1 MQRLLRMDSSN
12 PPGPPQANGA
22 RPVIPLLSNRLADL
36 AERAG
41 EAFRSGNA
49 RSVEAAA
56 DYLKSGRILAEAK
69 AECGHGAWLPFLERA
84 GIPERTARRMMR
96 LHRADMT
103 PETLAEQG
111 IKAALSRMAR
121 PSKSDTVTD
130 LKPDTTPDEA
140 PDSKARA
147 RLRRA
152 ERRANGLC
160 VDCGRPSDG
169 KARCLTCREVVAGRD
184 RRRRALART
193 GEALAPRLAE
203 AAKGRRGLRL
213 SAEEVA
219 ELAGDGRGGRRR

>member
-1 MQRLLRMDSSN
+1 MQRLLRMESSN

-41 EAFRSGNA
+41 EAFRLGRA
-49 RSVEAAA
+49 RSVEAAKA
-56 DYLKSGRILAEAK
+56 YLDCGSILAEAK

-84 GIPERTARRMMR
+84 DIPARSATRMIKLSASGIDA
-96 LHRADMT
+96 
-103 PETLAEQG
+103 ETLAEKG
-111 IKAALSRMAR
+111 IYAASQDLAR
-121 PSKSDTVTD
+121 PGKSAKLAD

-140 PDSKARA
+140 PDPKARA

-169 KARCLTCREVVAGRD
+169 KARCITCREVVAGRD

-203 AAKGRRGLRL
+203 AARGGRGLRL

-219 ELAGDGRGGRRR
+219 ELAGGERRR

>member
-1 MQRLLRMDSSN
+1 MQRLLRMESSN

-69 AECGHGAWLPFLERA
+69 AEAGHGQWLPFLERA
-84 GIPERTARRMMR
+84 GIPKRSAQR
-96 LHRADMT
+96 LMQMSASGMSA
-103 PETLAEQG
+103 ETLAEKG
-111 IKAALSRMAR
+111 LKAAAASIAKPRNAPPVAHLE
-121 PSKSDTVTD
+121 
-130 LKPDTTPDEA
+130 PDTTPDEA
-140 PDSKARA
+140 PDPKARA

-169 KARCLTCREVVAGRD
+169 KARCITCREVVAGRD

-203 AAKGRRGLRL
+203 AARGGRGLRL

-219 ELAGDGRGGRRR
+219 ELAGGERGGRSR

>member
-1 MQRLLRMDSSN
+1 MQRLLRMESSN

-41 EAFRSGNA
+41 EAFRLGRA
-49 RSVEAAA
+49 RSVEAAKA
-56 DYLKSGRILAEAK
+56 YLDCGSILAEAK

-84 GIPERTARRMMR
+84 GIPRRTASRMMK
-96 LHRADMT
+96 LAASGMDAQA
-103 PETLAEQG
+103 LAEKG
-111 IKAALSRMAR
+111 IKAASEAMAR
-121 PSKSDTVTD
+121 PVKLATVAH
-130 LKPDTTPDEA
+130 LEPDTTPDEA
-140 PDSKARA
+140 PDPKARA

-169 KARCLTCREVVAGRD
+169 KARCITCREVVAGRD